1 MLILGITDN
10 SAISTRISVSV
21 SQRIVVGF
29 LIYYYV
35 LIGLGSFV
43 ALFLIVGGAIFIMR
57 RRRMRADIVL
67 NPNRHAEV
75 P

>member
-10 SAISTRISVSV
+10 SAISTRISISV

-35 LIGLGSFV
+35 LIGLGAFV

-57 RRRMRADIVL
+57 RRRMRAALVL
-67 NPNRHAEV
+67 NPNGAVEIT
-75 P
+75 